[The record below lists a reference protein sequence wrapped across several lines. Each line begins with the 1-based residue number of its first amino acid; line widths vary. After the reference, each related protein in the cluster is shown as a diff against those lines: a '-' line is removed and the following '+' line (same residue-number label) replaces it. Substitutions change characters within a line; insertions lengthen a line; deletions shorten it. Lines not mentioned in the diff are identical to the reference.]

1 MRIILLLVTVALFS
15 TASISHAAD
24 KIIVDGFNQWGKGG
38 ATAAF
43 TTWAKGG
50 PLDGSKELQ
59 AQASQFAPISTY
71 YGKYV
76 GFEVLEEAVIGKH
89 TKIVFA
95 MLNLEL
101 GSLFGRF
108 LMYKKANGEWV
119 SPNFKFHTEPEV
131 VWPQELIT
139 KHINK

>member
-1 MRIILLLVTVALFS
+1 MKRLFVLVLGVFFVA
-15 TASISHAAD
+15 ASLSHAAD
-24 KIIVDGFNQWGKGG
+24 KIVIDGFNDWGKGG
-38 ATAAF
+38 STAAF

-59 AQASQFAPISTY
+59 AQASQFGQISTY

-76 GFEVLEEAVIGKH
+76 GYEVLEESFIGKN
-89 TKIVFA
+89 TKVIFA

-108 LMYKKANGEWV
+108 LMYKKAHGEWV
-119 SPNFKFHTEPEV
+119 SPNFKFHTEPEAI
-131 VWPQELIT
+131 WPNELII
-139 KHINK
+139 KYIKK